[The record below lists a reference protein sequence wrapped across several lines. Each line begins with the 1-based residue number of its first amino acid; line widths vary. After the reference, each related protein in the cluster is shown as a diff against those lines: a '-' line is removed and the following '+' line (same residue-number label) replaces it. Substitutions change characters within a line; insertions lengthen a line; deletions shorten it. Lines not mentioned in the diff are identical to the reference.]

1 MSNLLIHSGAERVSR
16 EDLMQVRTPAPV
28 DRWYPIPHAEVVTNV
43 ERALDT
49 FGLTVTAEEH
59 ALWKHGYRYFAVLQV
74 QNGTPDAGGW
84 SMVIG
89 VRNSHDKSFAAG
101 IVLGSRVFVC
111 DNLAFSGE
119 VRFARKHTRYIRRDL
134 SGIVM
139 RAVGHKLFTLKE
151 KQIERHEAYTN
162 RLIDDRTAHDIIVR
176 SVDAKV
182 IPNAKIAK
190 VLGEWREPSFEEF
203 QARTLWSLFN
213 AFTFALKGSAEFKL
227 PERTRALYAL
237 CDRFGDVDQEEAI
250 EPPTGRAL
258 N

>member
-1 MSNLLIHSGAERVSR
+1 MSNLILHSGAERVTR
-16 EDLMQVRTPAPV
+16 EQLMEVETPQPV
-28 DRWYPIPHAEVVTNV
+28 DRWYPIPHGQVLTNV

-49 FGLTVTAEEH
+49 FGLHVVEQEH
-59 ALWKHGYRYFAVLQV
+59 GMWKDGNRYFAVLQV

-101 IVLGSRVFVC
+101 IALGSRVFVC

-119 VRFARKHTRYIRRDL
+119 VNFARKHTRWIARDL
-134 SGIVM
+134 PGISM
-139 RAVGHKLFTLKE
+139 RALGKLFTMKE

-162 RLIDDRTAHDIIVR
+162 RLIDDRTAHDVVVR
-176 SVDAKV
+176 AVDARV
-182 IPNAKIAK
+182 IPNAKIAG
-190 VLGEWREPSFEEF
+190 VLKEWREPSFEDF

-213 AFTFALKGSAEFKL
+213 AFTFALKGSAEFNL
-227 PERTRALYAL
+227 PARTRALYAL
-237 CDRFGDVDQEEAI
+237 CDRFGDVDQPEAI
-250 EPPTGRAL
+250 ELPTGRAL